1 MKLNDKN
8 VASFAVCSS
17 PVDKEGYLS
26 KKGDLNKGYH
36 RRWFVLKGNL
46 LFYFEKKQDKEP
58 LGVIVL
64 EACSVQAS
72 SQAKYSFE
80 ISFDGQ
86 GTRTYVLVADC
97 DEDMQS
103 WLKAISHS
111 SYEYLRSIVDELQR
125 RVNLLTSSSKGE
137 DEAEKVSDMSLLHV
151 GPSKGS
157 AILPTMKEVP
167 PPSSGPKV
175 KVQNGILVDIDEEE
189 TPPPIPPKMKGQT
202 IHALR
207 KPVTDLLG
215 SAETSDYD
223 TPPSSTEEMPL
234 LPAKQRVVQYTRTL
248 PSPHSSPV
256 IPPAR
261 INPQKPLSPTSTLD
275 RTPFLEPTLV
285 ASQERQQQLPP
296 ITHSSPSL
304 QSKAE
309 SVAAASVIDPPSSQ
323 ILKGSASSH
332 PPFRKTAAPPDT
344 KKKTIY
350 QMHEEFTQTMNSLRS
365 QRTSA
370 HS

>member
-26 KKGDLNKGYH
+26 KKGDLNKGFQ

-86 GTRTYVLVADC
+86 GTRTYILVADC

-125 RVNLLTSSSKGE
+125 RVDVLTSSSKRG
-137 DEAEKVSDMSLLHV
+137 DEVDKVSDMSLLHV
-151 GPSKGS
+151 GPSKGR
-157 AILPTMKEVP
+157 AILPPSAKEASP
-167 PPSSGPKV
+167 PKV
-175 KVQNGILVDIDEEE
+175 KVQNGILVDVDEEA
-189 TPPPIPPKMKGQT
+189 PPIPPKMKSQT
-202 IHALR
+202 LRVPR
-207 KPVTDLLG
+207 KPVANLLDIE
-215 SAETSDYD
+215 SSDPDYD
-223 TPPSSTEEMPL
+223 TPSTADQVPAV
-234 LPAKQRVVQYTRTL
+234 PAKQRVLQYTRTL

-256 IPPAR
+256 LPPAR
-261 INPQKPLSPTSTLD
+261 INPQKPLSPVTTLD
-275 RTPFLEPTLV
+275 RTPVLEPTR
-285 ASQERQQQLPP
+285 APSQKEQLLAR
-296 ITHSSPSL
+296 SSPSL
-304 QSKAE
+304 PSKAADTT
-309 SVAAASVIDPPSSQ
+309 STTTATGMADPPSSQ
-323 ILKGSASSH
+323 ILVGTASSH
-332 PPFRKTAAPPDT
+332 PPFSASRKTAAPPDS
-344 KKKTIY
+344 KKSIY
-350 QMHEEFTQTMNSLRS
+350 QMHDEFTQAMSVLRS
-365 QRTSA
+365 ERTSA

>member
-26 KKGDLNKGYH
+26 KKGDINKGFQ

-86 GTRTYVLVADC
+86 GTRTYILVADC

-125 RVNLLTSSSKGE
+125 RVDVLTSSSKREGE
-137 DEAEKVSDMSLLHV
+137 VDKVSDMSLLHV
-151 GPSKGS
+151 GPSKGRP
-157 AILPTMKEVP
+157 ILPSAKGATLP
-167 PPSSGPKV
+167 GASSGPKV
-175 KVQNGILVDIDEEE
+175 KIQNGILVDIDEEA
-189 TPPPIPPKMKGQT
+189 PPVPPKMKSQT
-202 IHALR
+202 LR
-207 KPVTDLLG
+207 VPTANLLD
-215 SAETSDYD
+215 SDSSDHDYD
-223 TPPSSTEEMPL
+223 TPSTADQVPVV
-234 LPAKQRVVQYTRTL
+234 PAKQRVMQYTRTL

-256 IPPAR
+256 IPPAHN
-261 INPQKPLSPTSTLD
+261 NPKKLLSPVTTLD
-275 RTPFLEPTLV
+275 RTPVLQPTT
-285 ASQERQQQLPP
+285 APSRKEQQPAQ
-296 ITHSSPSL
+296 HSPSDT
-304 QSKAE
+304 SP
-309 SVAAASVIDPPSSQ
+309 AATRTDPPLSQ
-323 ILKGSASSH
+323 ILVGGESSH
-332 PPFRKTAAPPDT
+332 PPFSASRKTTAPLDT
-344 KKKTIY
+344 KKSIY
-350 QMHEEFTQTMNSLRS
+350 QMHDEFTQAMSALQS
-365 QRTSA
+365 ERTSA